1 MIPPRFAGGRNYFLV
16 EPLCKTEIP
25 ISRIA
30 FPTGIDYFFTFQIV
44 SLPHDTSLM
53 RPLAPLSQHPHTP
66 KATFPVGLFL
76 VLGMIQLVFLPSVGQ
91 SKDWEVYRLGG
102 RDYVSDENVA
112 RFYQFQRFAKEDSN
126 RIFKHPS
133 LVMTWRIG
141 SQSIYVNNIKFNL
154 SFPVVS
160 NGDKAMIS
168 TVDLA
173 KLVDPV
179 VRPSYI
185 KKPIMFDTVVIDAGH
200 GAHDSGAKGVYGYE
214 KNYALDMALRLEKA
228 LQQRGLKTLL
238 TRRTDTFLTLS
249 QRVAIANKQ
258 KDAIFISLHFN
269 SSGSR
274 DANGIETYALAPQG
288 TRSTNGGS
296 PWNSMLSGN
305 VRDAENIALATAVHA
320 HVVHELR
327 PVDRGIKRARF
338 NVLRG
343 INKPAILF
351 EGGFVTNKNEGR
363 LIHDPDHRQKMA
375 ESIAAAIVKF
385 RTAVAKR

>member
-1 MIPPRFAGGRNYFLV
+1 
-16 EPLCKTEIP
+16 
-25 ISRIA
+25 
-30 FPTGIDYFFTFQIV
+30 
-44 SLPHDTSLM
+44 M
-53 RPLAPLSQHPHTP
+53 RPLARKSHRPSPEPSRSASGTLVLSCLL
-66 KATFPVGLFL
+66 ATLFL
-76 VLGMIQLVFLPSVGQ
+76 PLLGQG
-91 SKDWEVYRLGG
+91 KDWEVYQLGG
-102 RDYVSDENVA
+102 REYVSDENVA
-112 RFYQFQRFAKEDSN
+112 RFYQFQRFAKEDTN

-133 LVMTWRIG
+133 LVMTWKIG

-154 SFPVVS
+154 SFPVVA
-160 NGDKAMIS
+160 NGDKAMLS

-185 KKPIMFDTVVIDAGH
+185 KKPITFDTVVIDAGH

-228 LQQRGLKTLL
+228 LQQRGFKTLL
-238 TRRTDTFLTLS
+238 TRRNDTFLTLS
-249 QRVAIANKQ
+249 QRVEIANSQ
-258 KDAIFISLHFN
+258 KSAIFISLHFN

-320 HVVHELR
+320 HVIHDLR

-351 EGGFVTNKNEGR
+351 EGGFVTNSTEGKM
-363 LIHDPDHRQKMA
+363 IHDPDHRQRMA
-375 ESIAAAIVKF
+375 DSIANAIVKF
-385 RTAVAKR
+385 RTAVGKK

>member
-1 MIPPRFAGGRNYFLV
+1 MVFASLSSLV
-16 EPLCKTEIP
+16 T
-25 ISRIA
+25 A
-30 FPTGIDYFFTFQIV
+30 
-44 SLPHDTSLM
+44 
-53 RPLAPLSQHPHTP
+53 
-66 KATFPVGLFL
+66 
-76 VLGMIQLVFLPSVGQ
+76 
-91 SKDWEVYRLGG
+91 KDWEIYRLSG
-102 RDYVSDENVA
+102 REYVSDENVA
-112 RFYQFQRFAKEDSN
+112 KFYQFQRFAKEGDD

-133 LVMTWRIG
+133 LVMTWKVG

-154 SFPVVS
+154 SFPVIES
-160 NGDKAMIS
+160 GGKAMIS

-185 KKPIMFDTVVIDAGH
+185 KKPITFDTVVIDAGH

-214 KNYALDMALRLEKA
+214 KDYCLDMALRLEKA
-228 LQQRGLKTLL
+228 LQQRGFKTLL

-249 QRVAIANKQ
+249 QRVDIANRTKN
-258 KDAIFISLHFN
+258 AIFVSMHFN

-288 TRSTNGGS
+288 TSSTNGGS
-296 PWNSMLSGN
+296 PWSSLLSGN

-320 HVVHELR
+320 HVIQQLR
-327 PVDRGIKRARF
+327 PIDRGIKRARF

-351 EGGFVTNKNEGR
+351 EGGFITNSAEGK
-363 LIHDPDHRQKMA
+363 LIHDPEHRQRVVDSVA
-375 ESIAAAIVKF
+375 NAIVRFK
-385 RTAVAKR
+385 TAVSKK

>member
-1 MIPPRFAGGRNYFLV
+1 MMLSTLLVAKHAEAKDWQVHSIGGR
-16 EPLCKTEIP
+16 
-25 ISRIA
+25 S
-30 FPTGIDYFFTFQIV
+30 
-44 SLPHDTSLM
+44 
-53 RPLAPLSQHPHTP
+53 
-66 KATFPVGLFL
+66 
-76 VLGMIQLVFLPSVGQ
+76 
-91 SKDWEVYRLGG
+91 
-102 RDYVSDENVA
+102 YVSDENVA
-112 RFYQFQRFAKEDSN
+112 KFYNFQRFAKEDAN

-133 LVMTWRIG
+133 LVMTWRVG
-141 SQSIYVNNIKFNL
+141 SQSIYVNHIKFNL

-185 KKPIMFDTVVIDAGH
+185 KKPITFDTVVIDAGH
-200 GAHDSGAKGVYGYE
+200 GAHDSGAKGVYGFE
-214 KNYALDMALRLEKA
+214 KNYALDMALRLDKA

-258 KDAIFISLHFN
+258 KSAIFISLHFN
-269 SSGSR
+269 ASGSR
-274 DANGIETYALAPQG
+274 DANGVETYALAPQG

-296 PWNSMLSGN
+296 PWNSLLSGN
-305 VRDAENIALATAVHA
+305 LRDAENIALATAVHA
-320 HVVHELR
+320 HVIHDLR

-351 EGGFVTNKNEGR
+351 EGGFVTNKSEGK
-363 LIHDPDHRQKMA
+363 LIHDPEHRQRMA
-375 ESIAAAIVKF
+375 DSIASAIVKF
-385 RTAVAKR
+385 RTAVGRR